1 VIQFTI
7 NSHQRGKAETA
18 TSRDKQTKKQTKED
32 IMQNGLSQEL
42 PKNESEGR
50 KLNVVRGKFALR
62 VEEGAEGAEP
72 RNLTRGDNEGKEVWE
87 LLYPTLTGT
96 ITSGQVKDLTYGP
109 APEIDI
115 DCGGES
121 YTVQFGW
128 DDKMFSAL
136 VTRLPNIDRGIP
148 VSLSLVPHKTKKT
161 SKGNPVVNLFV
172 TQNGKRVDDYYVKW
186 SKDENKK
193 NIATLLHGLPEVEE
207 FHGVY
212 DFKNR
217 AKFYL
222 GVFEE
227 YFKGDGEMYT
237 MPDADTIDDAPK
249 DPVYNTVDT
258 KPPAVDPAAAEQ
270 GVVDRMLE
278 DDEPDDSDNLPF

>member
-1 VIQFTI
+1 
-7 NSHQRGKAETA
+7 
-18 TSRDKQTKKQTKED
+18 
-32 IMQNGLSQEL
+32 MQNGLSQEL

-87 LLYPTLTGT
+87 LLYPSLTGT
-96 ITSGQVKDLTYGP
+96 ITSGQVKDLKYGP

-222 GVFEE
+222 GKFEK
-227 YFKGDGEMYT
+227 YFMGDGETYT
-237 MPDADTIDDAPK
+237 MPDADATADAPK
-249 DPVYNTVDT
+249 DPVYNMVDT
-258 KPPAVDPAAAEQ
+258 RPPPVDEAAGDPPVDNGALVDPE
-270 GVVDRMLE
+270 
-278 DDEPDDSDNLPF
+278 DEPDGPLPF